1 MPINTIHEDVKEYLP
16 IWKMVEDFFEGEIAV
31 KNAGTKYLP
40 KLSGQTNAKY
50 EAFKKRAV
58 FYSAI
63 SRTCYALVGA
73 VYRKPPAILL
83 PEKLEYLRKDATGT
97 GMSLVELAITLS
109 IELMKTGRAGLLVD
123 RPEEG
128 GMPYLT
134 LFDAD
139 DILNWDQT
147 PGNEFIVLEN
157 EVSVP
162 DPKDKF
168 SSKSVEGYRELTFD
182 ADGNYIVNIWMPKD
196 KSKDFVVVST
206 IQPTKNGKP
215 IQYIPF
221 CVVSPTGLD
230 FEIDKP
236 PVLDMVHVLEK
247 HYQLSADH
255 ANALHTICTPTPYII
270 GLTPPDNFQLNLGA
284 DSAII
289 LPDVG
294 SKVGFLE
301 FTGQGI
307 KSVEDGLVKLE
318 GMLGALGARMVEAT
332 GAKTLIETAE
342 GARTREAVA
351 TAVLGSIIASVEAA
365 LENCLGWAADWEGL
379 DTTQVKVKLNRELVS
394 STLDANMVSALLN
407 AVNAGK
413 LSFESF
419 YSALEEAGMTDSGVD
434 AAAEKERIKDNPE
447 APVKVVMQPT
457 TQIEDDKDNQNT

>member
-1 MPINTIHEDVKEYLP
+1 MPVNTLHPDVKEYLP
-16 IWKMVEDFFEGEIAV
+16 IWSQIEDFFDGEIAV
-31 KNAGTKYLP
+31 KKAGTKYLP
-40 KLSGQTNAKY
+40 KLSGQSGVKY
-50 EAFKKRAV
+50 EAYKKRAI

-97 GMSLVELAITLS
+97 GVSLVELAISLS
-109 IELMKTGRAGLLVD
+109 VELMKTGRAGVLVD
-123 RPEEG
+123 RPAEG
-128 GMPYLT
+128 GLPYIT
-134 LFDAD
+134 LYDAD
-139 DILNWDQT
+139 DILNWDKT
-147 PGNEFIVLEN
+147 PGNEFIVLE
-157 EVSVP
+157 EETLVRSEKDRFSVEE
-162 DPKDKF
+162 K
-168 SSKSVEGYRELTFD
+168 EGYRELTFD
-182 ADGNYIVNIWMPKD
+182 ADGNYIVNIWMAKE
-196 KSKDFVVVST
+196 KSNDHEIVST
-206 IQPTKNGKP
+206 FQPTKNGKP
-215 IQYIPF
+215 IQYMPF

-230 FEIDKP
+230 FDIDKP

-247 HYQLSADH
+247 HYQLSADY

-270 GLTPPDNFQLNLGA
+270 GLTPDDGFQLNLGA

-351 TAVLGSIIASVEAA
+351 TAILGSIIASVEAA
-365 LENCLGWAADWEGL
+365 LEKCLIWAADWENV
-379 DTTQVKVKLNRELVS
+379 DTSGIKVKLNRELVS

-413 LSFESF
+413 LSFDSF
-419 YSALEEAGMTDSGVD
+419 YAALEEAGMTDAGIN
-434 AAAEKERIKDNPE
+434 AEAEKERIKNNPE
-447 APVKVVMQPT
+447 VPIKITVPT
-457 TQIEDDKDNQNT
+457 QDTTNNQNA